1 MKNDYKLA
9 SAILRRG
16 RVDLKTLETVEQR
29 VRTGQALTD
38 ILFTPEI
45 LDMAPDI
52 FPPHI
57 VGGFIDK
64 NFSQGFR
71 AGDTP
76 QKYFHKMTRGR
87 KHSTLRMV
95 SRQLHSAAKAD
106 ATRRTTSV
114 HPVHFNGVSSI
125 SYANLEERYFT
136 FAELHAEVILEQI
149 RETPAGERIHQAI
162 ANYRNSTGEDVLTT
176 FFEMME
182 RCKEVGLS
190 QKKEV
195 KHKYPIH
202 GLLYGSLVSM
212 PDSLRQRMEEVGQV
226 VLGEM
231 IERLPTPEEALCFS
245 LDFFLGP
252 NDSMYVGRDVHDQQI
267 GMGLQSVLGV
277 DESASFYQACIR
289 AIAERAPGG
298 VVSLSYD
305 PIQCQKNK
313 LYQMELAALRHNLE
327 NAGMTVLDNKAEHE
341 KSGVYALRL
350 FGGKVGTPTPN
361 VTRLTD
367 DKLFIDDILEQHREE
382 FAAQGVIVPATY
394 RCTAADL
401 VNSPQEVSQQVS
413 KVSRKVSGDVI
424 GTNKDER
431 IFVHPTVHHGFK
443 PFELDLSSPL
453 SKTIVQETFTRA
465 GGVSL
470 DRIPIVIMERVP
482 NSIEFAGK
490 EYAHEVRTYFTP
502 GG

>member
-29 VRTGQALTD
+29 VRNGEALTD

-57 VGGFIDK
+57 VGGFIDQ
-64 NFSQGFR
+64 NHSQGFR
-71 AGDTP
+71 QGDTP

-114 HPVHFNGVSSI
+114 HPVHFNGVSNI
-125 SYANLEERYFT
+125 SYTNLEERYFT
-136 FAELHAEVILEQI
+136 FAELHAETILEKI
-149 RETPAGERIHQAI
+149 SGTPAGEKVHQAI
-162 ANYRNSTGEDVLTT
+162 ADYRNSTGEEVLTT

-212 PDSLRQRMEEVGQV
+212 PDSLRQRMEEVGRV

-231 IERLPTPEEALCFS
+231 VERLPTPEEALCFS

-252 NDSMYVGRDVHDQQI
+252 NDSIYVGRDVHEQQI
-267 GMGLQSVLGV
+267 GMGLQSMLGV
-277 DESASFYQACIR
+277 DDSASFYQTCVR
-289 AIAERAPGG
+289 AIAQRAPKK

-305 PIQCQKNK
+305 PAQCQKNK
-313 LYQMELAALRHNLE
+313 LYQMELAALRRNLE
-327 NAGMTVLDNKAEHE
+327 NAGITVLDNRTEYDKNE
-341 KSGVYALRL
+341 VYALRL
-350 FGGKVGTPTPN
+350 FGGKVGTPTTN

-367 DKLFIDDILEQHREE
+367 DKLLIDDILEQHREE

-401 VNSPQEVSQQVS
+401 VNSPQEVSREVS
-413 KVSRKVSGDVI
+413 KASGEVNGTSI
-424 GTNKDER
+424 GER

-453 SKTIVQETFTRA
+453 STTIVQETFTRA
-465 GGVSL
+465 EGVSL
-470 DRIPIVIMERVP
+470 DRIPVVVMERVP
-482 NSIEFAGK
+482 NNIEFAGK

-502 GG
+502 ES